1 MAGVTVSAGSGGG
14 ECHAL
19 DLGALAA
26 CVGVWLVRH
35 VVVEVVVAA
44 GFGSDRPHRGRRPF
58 TMTAEVAGVE
68 AAPEGEVNHRRDGR
82 DDADKGSHG
91 RGLFVPPL
99 SSRAPLELKRDA
111 AQGSSLPVSR
121 GLTRSGRR
129 PSFPQS
135 PGIVSLLLSWRG
147 GAMVAWLE
155 EKLSTDTMVATV
167 QLLPSDQ
174 PCRFP
179 RSSLSAP
186 VRPAA

>member
-19 DLGALAA
+19 EIGAA
-26 CVGVWLVRH
+26 CVGVWLVRYVVVE

-44 GFGSDRPHRGRRPF
+44 GLGSHRPHRGRRPF

-68 AAPEGEVNHRRDGR
+68 ATPEGEVNHRRDGR

-91 RGLFVPPL
+91 WGLLVPSL

-135 PGIVSLLLSWRG
+135 PGIVSLLLPRRG
-147 GAMVAWLE
+147 GAIGAW
-155 EKLSTDTMVATV
+155 VGG
-167 QLLPSDQ
+167 
-174 PCRFP
+174 
-179 RSSLSAP
+179 
-186 VRPAA
+186 

>member
-26 CVGVWLVRH
+26 CVGVWLVRYVVVE

-44 GFGSDRPHRGRRPF
+44 GFGSDRPHCGRRPF

-68 AAPEGEVNHRRDGR
+68 ATPEGEVNHRRDGR

-91 RGLFVPPL
+91 WGLLVPSL

-121 GLTRSGRR
+121 GLTLAGRR
-129 PSFPQS
+129 PSFPQP
-135 PGIVSLLLSWRG
+135 PGIFSFPLLVGMPSGRGSGVSRRRMLWWR
-147 GAMVAWLE
+147 
-155 EKLSTDTMVATV
+155 
-167 QLLPSDQ
+167 
-174 PCRFP
+174 RFP
-179 RSSLSAP
+179 F
-186 VRPAA
+186 

>member
-1 MAGVTVSAGSGGG
+1 MAGVTVSAGRGGG
-14 ECHAL
+14 ECHAFEI
-19 DLGALAA
+19 GAA

-44 GFGSDRPHRGRRPF
+44 GLGRHRPHCGRRVLAV
-58 TMTAEVAGVE
+58 TAEVAGVE
-68 AAPEGEVNHRRDGR
+68 ATPEGEVNHRRDGR

-91 RGLFVPPL
+91 WGLFVPSL

-121 GLTRSGRR
+121 GLTLAGRR
-129 PSFPQS
+129 PSFPQP
-135 PGIVSLLLSWRG
+135 PGIVSFLLLLSGAAIGAWPG
-147 GAMVAWLE
+147 GQPSADAMVA
-155 EKLSTDTMVATV
+155 TFP
-167 QLLPSDQ
+167 LLTSAQ
-174 PCRFP
+174 PCRLP